1 MKNLIAVTLFVA
13 VLFSAAAFGQGDE
26 INIVPKP
33 ISIQRRTGTF
43 ELNSKTKFVAGNA
56 ELLALAEYFNAEI
69 ERRHGF
75 KVKIT
80 SDPKISMDNVGS
92 KVTSRNTIIFAR
104 LGFVPPYP
112 GKEGY
117 GIVVNNDTSGNNG
130 NIYIEANGS
139 GRFAA
144 LQTLLQL
151 IPPSS
156 KRKAVLPSVAIM
168 DAPRFPYRGMHLD
181 VSRHFMPVEF
191 VKKYIDLLAQYKFNY
206 FHWHLTDDQG
216 WRIEIKKYPKLTEIG
231 SKRSESHEGVYST
244 IFKGDGR
251 PVDGFYTQEQIKEV
265 VAYAKARYITVVP
278 EIELPGHASAALAA
292 YPELGK
298 GCAAPNYKFEV
309 KKTWGIFKEVFCPT
323 DETFK
328 FLEDVIDETIA
339 LFPNS
344 PYVHIGGDEVLKDY
358 WKESPFVQELK
369 KRENLKDEHEVQS
382 YFVQRIEK
390 HVNKRGKKII
400 GWDEILEGGLA
411 PNATVMSWRGMKGGI
426 EAAKAKHDVIMT
438 PTDFAYLDY
447 GQGDPAFEP
456 LNIGGY
462 LPLEKVYQFDPVP
475 KELTSEEAKYIIGGQ
490 ANIWTEY
497 LETPAAVEYMAFP
510 RMLAIAE
517 SVWSTPE
524 NKNFE
529 DFKRRLNAQFPR
541 LDKQNVNYRIPEP
554 EGLKNMVVA
563 SDGKATI
570 ELKPAIG
577 TKVYYTTDGTTP
589 DERSRVYDK
598 PITLELKQDE
608 TVELKT
614 VVANS
619 VGRKSVVYSA
629 TLVRKEMLPAVE
641 PTGKTPGVN
650 YSLYVPS
657 NAYAQD
663 TPPQKG
669 ESRSIDLA
677 QFAQR
682 IDPKK
687 SFGVTF
693 EGYINIRAD
702 GIYNFQIDSTW
713 DRSLSID
720 GQMLIDEAG
729 TKDRAIRSAVVPL
742 KAGWHKIA
750 IHYDHRE
757 GEMFFRVR
765 YGLKGQG
772 LSRLGGGELVH

>member
-1 MKNLIAVTLFVA
+1 MKSLITVALCVA
-13 VLFSAAAFGQGDE
+13 VLFTAAAFGQGDE
-26 INIVPKP
+26 INVVPRPQSIEVTRGKFILNKRVGLLASNAEFSLEAGRLRSFIFSELGKYPLLFFNVQTTPYIAIVKRRDTDFSEGEYQLTVVPKGVLIEGSSP
-33 ISIQRRTGTF
+33 TGINNAIQTFIQLVDRTDPKRLT
-43 ELNSKTKFVAGNA
+43 VPA
-56 ELLALAEYFNAEI
+56 
-69 ERRHGF
+69 
-75 KVKIT
+75 VKIR
-80 SDPKISMDNVGS
+80 DK
-92 KVTSRNTIIFAR
+92 
-104 LGFVPPYP
+104 
-112 GKEGY
+112 
-117 GIVVNNDTSGNNG
+117 
-130 NIYIEANGS
+130 
-139 GRFAA
+139 
-144 LQTLLQL
+144 
-151 IPPSS
+151 
-156 KRKAVLPSVAIM
+156 
-168 DAPRFPYRGMHLD
+168 PRFPYRGMHLD

-251 PVDGFYTQEQIKEV
+251 PVEGFYTQEQIKDV

-339 LFPNS
+339 LFPDS

-426 EAAKAKHDVIMT
+426 EAAKSKHDVVMT

-447 GQGDPAFEP
+447 GQGDPAYEP

-475 KELTSEEAKYIIGGQ
+475 KELTPDQAKYIIGGQ

-517 SVWSTPE
+517 SVWSQPE
-524 NKNFE
+524 NKNFD
-529 DFKRRLNAQFPR
+529 DFKRRLAANFLL
-541 LDKQNVNYRIPEP
+541 LDRQNVNYRIPEP

-563 SDGKATI
+563 GDGKATI

-577 TKVYYTTDGTTP
+577 TKVYYTTDGSTP

-598 PITLELKQDE
+598 PITVELKQDE

-641 PTGKTPGVN
+641 PSGKTPGVN

-669 ESRSIDLA
+669 ESRSLDLA
-677 QFAQR
+677 QFASR

-687 SFGVTF
+687 TFGVTF

-729 TKDRAIRSAVVPL
+729 TRDRAITSAIVPL

-757 GEMFFRVR
+757 GEMFFRLR

-772 LSRLGGGELVH
+772 LSRLGGGDLVH